1 MPTAFAGSP
10 LLPPLLPPLLQINA
24 LSLAALL
31 SVACVTDLRTRRIP
45 NGLIVAGLLTGVVL
59 AVVTDGLWAGAQRA
73 VGGFATGML
82 IWMPFWLLRMMGGG
96 DVKLFA
102 TGAIWLG
109 ATGAVEAAMLAG
121 LSGGVLSLLYLLR
134 QYGVQHTLQ
143 RIAIGVR
150 YPAVLREAAPTSWD
164 RRMPYA
170 LAMAAGLAGA
180 ARWPGLL
187 L

>member
-1 MPTAFAGSP
+1 MLMTFEGPFWPRLEVLTFAV
-10 LLPPLLPPLLQINA
+10 LL
-24 LSLAALL
+24 
-31 SVACVTDLRTRRIP
+31 VTACVTDLRTRRIP
-45 NGLIVAGLLTGVVL
+45 NQLIVIGVVAGLVLAMTTDGVV
-59 AVVTDGLWAGAQRA
+59 AGGGRA
-73 VGGFATGML
+73 LGGFATGMA
-82 IWMPFWLLRMMGGG
+82 IWLPFWLLRMMGGG

-109 ATGAVEAAMLAG
+109 PTGAVEAAMLAG

-134 QYGVQHTLQ
+134 QYGVPHTLQ